1 MYRSNLIFSILTLL
15 IFIQP
20 HMLAAQTDLS
30 GSPYILVDADSGA
43 ILTEQDADHR
53 WYPASLTKLMTAY
66 VTFRAIAANE
76 IEEGSPVVISSSARK
91 QPPSRMGYKQGVKL
105 RIDNALK
112 IIIVK
117 SANDVSHAL
126 AEAVAGNVDNFVSRM
141 NAEAAR
147 LGMVNTKFA
156 NPHGLHSTRQYSS
169 ARDMALLSAQLLR
182 EFPQYAYMFE
192 AVAIETP
199 VRKHYSY
206 NLLLER
212 FSGANGMKTG
222 FVCASGYNMSGSAKR
237 NGKTLIA
244 VVMGTSSQTE
254 RAIVTARLLQAGF
267 DNNENSVGNIF
278 SGQAS
283 IGNPPKN
290 MRPVLCT
297 EEARNNRYDP
307 GAGQAV
313 IKSEYLGARQT
324 SSNILPVKSGGI
336 TGAPSAAALAKL
348 LTVEGPV
355 PVPSRRP
362 DYDLEVGEIILETI
376 GAAST
381 GNIALPTPRP
391 RQALN

>member
-1 MYRSNLIFSILTLL
+1 MYRSNLIVSMLTLL
-15 IFIQP
+15 IFIYPQVGS
-20 HMLAAQTDLS
+20 AQTVS
-30 GSPYILVDADSGA
+30 SKNPYILVDADSGA
-43 ILTEQDADHR
+43 ILAEQDADHR
-53 WYPASLTKLMTAY
+53 WYPASLTKLMSAY

-76 IEEGSPVVISSSARK
+76 IEEGSPVIISPSARK

-126 AEAVAGNVDNFVSRM
+126 AEAVAGSVDDFVARM
-141 NAEAAR
+141 NAQAAR
-147 LGMVNTKFA
+147 LGMINTQFA
-156 NPHGLHSTRQYSS
+156 NPHGLHSTKQYSS

-222 FVCASGYNMSGSAKR
+222 FVCASGYNMAGSAKR

-254 RAIVTARLLQAGF
+254 RAVATARLLEAGF
-267 DNNENSVGNIF
+267 GNGGNDLGNIF
-278 SGQAS
+278 NGQVN
-283 IGNPPKN
+283 IGNPPRN

-297 EEARNNRYDP
+297 EQARNNRYNP

-313 IKSEYLGARQT
+313 IKSEHLGPRRI

-336 TGAPSAAALAKL
+336 TGPPSAAALTSL
-348 LTVEGPV
+348 LTVTGPV
-355 PVPSRRP
+355 PVPSKRP
-362 DYDLEVGEIILETI
+362 DYNLEVGEIILETI
-376 GAAST
+376 GTAAT

-391 RQALN
+391 RQAVN